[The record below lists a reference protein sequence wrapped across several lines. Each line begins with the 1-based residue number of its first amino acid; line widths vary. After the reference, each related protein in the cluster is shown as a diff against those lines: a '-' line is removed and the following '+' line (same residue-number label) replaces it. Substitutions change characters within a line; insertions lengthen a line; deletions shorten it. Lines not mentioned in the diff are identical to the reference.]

1 VGKDDKGLEARTV
14 NETVY
19 IRLRDHILAGGAAIG
34 QRLDERE
41 VSNQLGVSRTPVR
54 EAISKLAAD
63 GIVEYRP
70 HQGNYVRRLTVKE
83 VTDLYVVR
91 IELEALAVRLSMEKL
106 DTEFLH
112 TLSEIV
118 DATQAAMLAGD
129 LVEFARQD
137 RQMHALLVRTAD
149 NSALTD
155 YLGRIEHLIQMAR
168 NLANQR
174 PGFPETT
181 DEQRHALLD
190 AFKRGDTG
198 KAVDAMRRHIESVRE
213 AIVAELESQ
222 TTHVLK
228 PVV

>member
-1 VGKDDKGLEARTV
+1 
-14 NETVY
+14 
-19 IRLRDHILAGGAAIG
+19 
-34 QRLDERE
+34 
-41 VSNQLGVSRTPVR
+41 
-54 EAISKLAAD
+54 
-63 GIVEYRP
+63 
-70 HQGNYVRRLTVKE
+70 
-83 VTDLYVVR
+83 
-91 IELEALAVRLSMEKL
+91 
-106 DTEFLH
+106 
-112 TLSEIV
+112 
-118 DATQAAMLAGD
+118 MLAGD

-155 YLGRIEHLIQMAR
+155 YLGRIDHLIQMAR

-181 DEQRHALLD
+181 DQQRHALLD
-190 AFKRGDTG
+190 AFKCGDIG

-213 AIVAELESQ
+213 AIVAELQSQ